1 VRFEKRL
8 RDGIA
13 EGTITVTFRR
23 WRRPQVVAGHWYR
36 TGEGLVEMD
45 AVDVIDERDI
55 TDADV
60 RAAGHSSREAL
71 LADVAQA
78 VAPDAVLYRL
88 QFHRID
94 TPDPRSVLAAADDLD
109 EAALASIDGR
119 LDRLDKASSHGPWTA
134 VVLGLIATHPAVR
147 APDLAASL
155 GREVLDF
162 KRDVRKLKQLG
173 LTYSLRIGYQLSPRG
188 EAYLRAT
195 KRPS

>member
-1 VRFEKRL
+1 VLFEKRL

-13 EGTITVTFRR
+13 DGTITVTFRR
-23 WRRPQVVAGHWYR
+23 WRRPQVVAGHRYR
-36 TGEGLVEMD
+36 TGIGLVEMD

-60 RAAGHSSREAL
+60 RAAGHSSREAI
-71 LADVAQA
+71 LADLPEAG
-78 VAPDAVLYRL
+78 PDAALYRL
-88 QFHRID
+88 RLHRID
-94 TPDPRSVLAAADDLD
+94 TPDPRSELAADDDLD
-109 EAALASIDGR
+109 EAAVASIDVR
-119 LDRLDKASSHGPWTA
+119 LDRLDGASSHGPWTA
-134 VVLGLIATHPAVR
+134 VVLGLIATHPGVR

-173 LTYSLRIGYQLSPRG
+173 LTHSLRIGYQLSPRG
-188 EAYLRAT
+188 DAYLRAS